1 MINERKRK
9 ISIIG
14 AGFVGATTAY
24 ALMNSGIATEICIY
38 DINDGCFSLPT

>member
-1 MINERKRK
+1 MIGEGKRK

-24 ALMNSGIATEICIY
+24 ALMNGNLYIRHKYGEG
-38 DINDGCFSLPT
+38 NR